1 MIDVTRRLLGILKG
15 ASKKITGIT
24 RVEVEGNSMLPTY
37 RHGQRVWV
45 KLYEETISAEKVLR
59 LRGQVILVERE
70 EYPGIFLLKRLEKV
84 HGDLIWIEGD
94 NKDPA
99 IAELQHD
106 SRKFG
111 WLDKVQISGLILTTA
126 RRSKKLS

>member
-1 MIDVTRRLLGILKG
+1 MIDVMRGLLGTLKG
-15 ASKKITGIT
+15 ALKKITGIT

-45 KLYEETISAEKVLR
+45 KFYSETLPAKKVLQ

-94 NKDPA
+94 NKDPG

-111 WLDKVQISGLILTTA
+111 WLPCDAVRGHVSWINGGFKS
-126 RRSKKLS
+126 LS